1 MVQCSVYLHHEN
13 DKVRRVLW
21 IDPNKEITDFPQR
34 CTPHDGMQTFDISP
48 CPADLPPHRSP
59 MPLLEIAA
67 ASIASALAAQ
77 EGGADR
83 IELCANLREGG
94 TTPSYGTLIEA
105 RRRLRIPI
113 HVLIRPRGGDFLYN
127 DAEAETML
135 RDIEACVQAGADGIV
150 IGALDADA
158 DIDIALCGRMIAA
171 AGALD
176 VTFHRA
182 FDAARER
189 EAALET
195 IVTLGCKRVL
205 TSGGAANAPQGADA
219 LARLVWQAAGRIA
232 IMAGGGVNAD
242 NVRELVTRTGVT
254 ECHSS
259 ASAARR
265 SGMRLRREDLPGLEP
280 DFVQTDVARVRA
292 LVAALHGS

>member
-1 MVQCSVYLHHEN
+1 
-13 DKVRRVLW
+13 
-21 IDPNKEITDFPQR
+21 
-34 CTPHDGMQTFDISP
+34 
-48 CPADLPPHRSP
+48 

-94 TTPSYGTLIEA
+94 TTPSYGTLVEA
-105 RRRLRIPI
+105 RKHLRIPI
-113 HVLIRPRGGDFLYN
+113 HVLIRPRGGDFLY
-127 DAEAETML
+127 DDVEAETML
-135 RDIEACVQAGADGIV
+135 RDIEACARAGADGVV

-158 DIDIALCGRMIAA
+158 DIDIALCRRMIAA
-171 AGALD
+171 AGGLD

-189 EAALET
+189 TAALET
-195 IVTLGCKRVL
+195 IVELGCRRVL
-205 TSGGAANAPQGADA
+205 TSGAASSAPQGADV
-219 LARLVWQAAGRIA
+219 LAQLVRQAAGRIA

-242 NVRELVTRTGVT
+242 NVRELVARSGVS
-254 ECHSS
+254 ECH
-259 ASAARR
+259 ASAGAERR
-265 SGMRLRREDLPGLEP
+265 SRMHQRRTDLPGLEP

-292 LVAALHGS
+292 LAAALRPG

>member
-1 MVQCSVYLHHEN
+1 
-13 DKVRRVLW
+13 
-21 IDPNKEITDFPQR
+21 
-34 CTPHDGMQTFDISP
+34 
-48 CPADLPPHRSP
+48 

-94 TTPSYGTLIEA
+94 TTPSHGTLVEA
-105 RRRLRIPI
+105 RKRLRIPI
-113 HVLIRPRGGDFLYN
+113 HVLVRTRGGDFLYN
-127 DAEAETML
+127 EAEAAAMIG
-135 RDIEACVQAGADGIV
+135 DIEDCVRSGADGVV
-150 IGALDADA
+150 IGALDADGNV
-158 DIDIALCGRMIAA
+158 DVALCRRLVAA
-171 AGALD
+171 AGKLD

-182 FDAARER
+182 FDVARDPT
-189 EAALET
+189 AALED
-195 IVTLGCKRVL
+195 IIALSCARVL
-205 TSGGAANAPQGADA
+205 TSGAAASAPQGAEA
-219 LARLVWQAAGRIA
+219 IARHVHQANGRIA
-232 IMAGGGVNAD
+232 IMAGGGVSAD

-259 ASAARR
+259 AGATLR

-292 LVAALHGS
+292 LVAALRGS